1 MSRLRAALLTTAIA
15 VMGVSVLSTPAQAA
29 GWVYIGVFTTKSK
42 CIDMG
47 QQYVREGFSQ
57 YDCTGSPGYYP
68 LWVR

>member
-29 GWVYIGVFTTKSK
+29 DWVFIGVFTTKSK

-47 QQYVREGFSQ
+47 QQYVREGFSK